1 MCEAMQD
8 PAQAAV
14 ESQRKQFHRLM
25 LSLETCEAAFTAA
38 QQRHMAVWKLY
49 IFLRQQLFTD
59 DSFIF
64 TKVCRNMRELVDAL
78 PAVTSDEQAACEHI
92 KVRVT
97 S

>member
-92 KVRVT
+92 KVQVI